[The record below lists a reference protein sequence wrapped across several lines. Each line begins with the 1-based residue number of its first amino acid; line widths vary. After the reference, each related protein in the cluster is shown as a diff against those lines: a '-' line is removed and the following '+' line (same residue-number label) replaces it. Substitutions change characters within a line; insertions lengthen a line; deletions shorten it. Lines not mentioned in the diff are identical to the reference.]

1 MKKRRFIILGFI
13 LVFIFTGTA
22 FGQKGKRAYE
32 TIQWNKPT
40 PISQRI
46 GGQTYVL
53 PEGWKEAIKGVSKI
67 KVSNFGALQH
77 DPATVQNAKR
87 FE

>member
-1 MKKRRFIILGFI
+1 VKSHLYRKARLEQSIKKEGEDMKKRRFIILGFI

-22 FGQKGKRAYE
+22 LAQKGKKAYE

-46 GGQTYVL
+46 GG
-53 PEGWKEAIKGVSKI
+53 EAMGNGQVRML
-67 KVSNFGALQH
+67 G
-77 DPATVQNAKR
+77 
-87 FE
+87 